1 MKHLVC
7 AALWAASLCACTSA
21 WAANGDDRVLA
32 ARDAYRVGDAVKL
45 ARQLDALQGHDLVPY
60 VEYWQAGMHLNDA
73 DPAVV
78 RKFLVR
84 YPGTYL
90 AEKLRGEW
98 LRMLGKR
105 QQWAIFESEYPLLAQ
120 PDQELTCY
128 AWQSR
133 LRVPDTSVFE
143 EARPLWFAGQELFE
157 ACVPLM
163 EQLISNGRITVDDV
177 WERLRR
183 LLEAKKL
190 SAAKF
195 TARYLPT
202 RQMPDERTLDQIA
215 DKPQKYLAKLP
226 ANFTATRTGREMA
239 LYAVQR
245 LARIDPRQAVAEWQ
259 KIREKFSAAD
269 QGYIY
274 GQLGWQGALRHLPE
288 APNWYVLAADTPLSD
303 EQLAWKARAALRAL
317 DWKTVHDAV
326 ETMPSALRNQPD
338 WIYWLGRSHA
348 ALDRVADAKVLFE
361 RIADQPNFYGNL
373 ASDELGRPVSLP
385 PTANVP
391 TAEEIKEASEHP
403 GLRRAL
409 ALFRLDMRTEAVRE
423 WGWALRGMD
432 DRQLLAAAELAQ
444 KYDIFDRAISA
455 ADKTQG
461 QHNYALRYLAPFRE
475 HVEPKTRELHLDQ
488 GWVYGLMRQ
497 ESRFITN
504 AKSVVG
510 AKGLMQLMP
519 KTAQWVA
526 KKIGLKSYHPGSVAD
541 TDLNVTLGTNYLKL
555 VLNDLDNHPV
565 LASAAYN
572 AGPGRARRWRDIKPM
587 EGAIYA
593 ETIPFNETRDYV
605 KKVMSNS
612 VYYSTLFDG
621 QPHSL
626 KSRLGIVGARRG
638 DESLKSEDLP

>member
-7 AALWAASLCACTSA
+7 AALWVAGLCVCTVAVSA
-21 WAANGDDRVLA
+21 PGDDNVLA
-32 ARDAYRVGDAVKL
+32 ARDAYRVGDANKL
-45 ARQLDALQGHDLVPY
+45 ARQLGAVQGHDLEPY
-60 VEYWQAGMHLNDA
+60 VEYWQASMHLNNA
-73 DPAVV
+73 DPAVIH
-78 RKFLVR
+78 KFLVR

-105 QQWAIFESEYPLLAQ
+105 GQWDFFDAEYPSLAQ

-133 LRVPDTSVFE
+133 LRRPDTTVFE
-143 EARPLWFAGQELFE
+143 EARPLWFSGQELAD

-163 EQLISNGRITVDDV
+163 AQLIVNGRIGIDDV
-177 WERLRR
+177 WERMRR

-202 RQMPDERTLDQIA
+202 RLMPDDRTLEQIA

-226 ANFTATRTGREMA
+226 ANFAATRTGREMA

-245 LARIDPRQAVAEWQ
+245 LARGDPREAAAAWQ
-259 KIREKFSAAD
+259 KIQDKFSSAERA
-269 QGYIY
+269 YIY

-288 APNWYVLAADTPLSD
+288 APSWYVLAAEAPLSD

-317 DWKTVHDAV
+317 DWKTVHDAIEV
-326 ETMPSALRNQPD
+326 MPPALRTLPD

-348 ALDRVADAKVLFE
+348 ALGRAVEAKALFQ
-361 RIADQPNFYGNL
+361 RISGQPNFYGNL
-373 ASDELGRPVSLP
+373 ADDELGQSVSLP
-385 PTANVP
+385 PTATKP
-391 TAEEIKEASEHP
+391 SAEEVAEASDNP

-409 ALFRLDMRTEAVRE
+409 ALFRLDMRIEAVRE
-423 WGWALRGMD
+423 WGWALRGME

-444 KYDIFDRAISA
+444 KNDIFDRAISA

-461 QHNYALRYLAPFRE
+461 QHNYALRYLAPYRE
-475 HVEPKTRELHLDQ
+475 NVEPKARELRLDQ

-497 ESRFITN
+497 ESRFIIN

-541 TDLNVTLGTNYLKL
+541 TDTNVTLGTNYLKL
-555 VLNDLDNHPV
+555 ILNDLDNHPV

-593 ETIPFNETRDYV
+593 ETIPFTETRDYV

-612 VYYSTLFDG
+612 VYYSTIFDG

-626 KSRLGIVGARRG
+626 KSRLGTVGARPSNETPKN
-638 DESLKSEDLP
+638 DDLP